1 MIAIVCLDDRK
12 GMLFNRRRQ
21 SKDRAVVEKL
31 LEMTK
36 GSRLWIHPFSE
47 KLFAENRAEHIVSD
61 ECFLEKADRGEYC
74 FVENCGLAEAGERL
88 EKIIVFWWNRSYP
101 SDLRLDLC
109 LEDWKRTET
118 EEFAGYSHEKI
129 TREVYER

>member
-47 KLFAENRAEHIVSD
+47 KLFVENRAEHIVSD
-61 ECFLEKADRGEYC
+61 ECFLEKAGRGEYC
-74 FVENCGLAEAGERL
+74 FVENCGLAEAGGAPGENHCIL
-88 EKIIVFWWNRSYP
+88 VEPELSVGSPAGSLPGGMEKDRDRGICRILP
-101 SDLRLDLC
+101 
-109 LEDWKRTET
+109 
-118 EEFAGYSHEKI
+118 
-129 TREVYER
+129 